1 MGIQIINPVSG
12 GAADPSQIVSST
24 LPTTRVNPS
33 TGLPSGG
40 AALQNGDR
48 WYDLTTRRIGFWN
61 GTLWLTQREDMTVH
75 TGLTGSLSATSTNYQ
90 LNTGFISLKST
101 ANNLLFIH
109 KTIVFGRCGTCTN
122 DNRWEIV
129 NTTGLVSVNRGGSAG
144 TNTLNPSSFS
154 TTVINNQAQ
163 LWTHE
168 QDYNVVLPLLPVG
181 ATEVAVFNPIRISA
195 TKFGTAPN
203 LSVEAFSI
211 EYSRVMS

>member
-1 MGIQIINPVSG
+1 MSGIIFDGSF
-12 GAADPSQIVSST
+12 DPSQIVSST

-48 WYDLTTRRIGFWN
+48 WYNPTTGEEGFWN
-61 GTLWLTQREDMTVH
+61 GTLWLTQREDMIVR
-75 TGLTGSLSATSTNYQ
+75 TGLTGSLSATNTNYAP
-90 LNTGFISLKST
+90 NTGFIPLKSA

-109 KTIVFGRCGTCTN
+109 KTIVFGQTGVCTN

-129 NTTGLVSVNRGGSAG
+129 NITGLVSVNRGGSNP
-144 TNTLNPSSFS
+144 TTTLNPSSFS

-168 QDYNVVLPLLPVG
+168 QDYNAVLPLLPVG
-181 ATEVAVFNPIRISA
+181 ATEVAVYNPIRISA

-203 LSVEAFSI
+203 LLIEAFSI

>member
-1 MGIQIINPVSG
+1 MTSIILPSNTT
-12 GAADPSQIVSST
+12 DPSQIVSST

-48 WYDLTTRRIGFWN
+48 WYNPSMRQEAYWN
-61 GTLWLTQREDMTVH
+61 GTLWLTQREDMLVH
-75 TGLTGSLSATSTNYQ
+75 TGLTGALSATNTNYQ
-90 LNTGFISLKST
+90 PNSGFLPLKST

-109 KTIVFGRCGTCTN
+109 KTIVFGLCGVCTN

-129 NTTGLVSVNRGGSAG
+129 NTTGLVYSNRGGSVG
-144 TNTLNPSSFS
+144 SNTLNPSSFS
-154 TTVINNQAQ
+154 TTVINNPAT

-195 TKFGTAPN
+195 TKFGTAPILYVN
-203 LSVEAFSI
+203 AFSI